1 MKIYSIDLRQRVV
14 EAYESG
20 EGTQKEIAELFGVS
34 LSWVESLLRRWR
46 ETGSVLPKP
55 HGGGRQAKITG
66 KTLDRLKTLVAENP
80 SATLEELRRK
90 CRTKGSIMSVFR
102 ALQRLGITRKKVPQL
117 RRAIGPRGSKRA

>member
-1 MKIYSIDLRQRVV
+1 MKTYSIDLRQRVV
-14 EAYESG
+14 ESCE
-20 EGTQKEIAELFGVS
+20 EGGSTQKEVAELFGVS

-55 HGGGRQAKITG
+55 HSGGRQAKITG

-102 ALQRLGITRKKVPQL
+102 ALQRLGITRKKSPS
-117 RRAIGPRGSKRA
+117 AI